1 LQTKAKCHTVT
12 EGLAYSTLPGQINRS
27 GAEASKD
34 NLMPDSA
41 NELKLDLSD
50 LEPKFSYRQLTP
62 SRRFYETFQTPR
74 TDYVYH
80 GHDSSVKHGNDGPI
94 IHYYYPNKPLYSP
107 NSQGDAT
114 LNLRGGS
121 QITDDIYVG
130 GFERTEIRYITKIQL
145 GASS

>member
-1 LQTKAKCHTVT
+1 LQTKAKCYTVT
-12 EGLAYSTLPGQINRS
+12 EGLAYSTLPCRLNRS

-50 LEPKFSYRQLTP
+50 LEPRFSYRQLTP

-80 GHDSSVKHGNDGPI
+80 EHDSSVKHGNDGPI
-94 IHYYYPNKPLYSP
+94 IHYYPNKPLCSP
-107 NSQGDAT
+107 NSQGEAT
-114 LNLRGGS
+114 PNLRGGS

-130 GFERTEIRYITKIQL
+130 GFDQTEIRYITKIQL
-145 GASS
+145 SASS